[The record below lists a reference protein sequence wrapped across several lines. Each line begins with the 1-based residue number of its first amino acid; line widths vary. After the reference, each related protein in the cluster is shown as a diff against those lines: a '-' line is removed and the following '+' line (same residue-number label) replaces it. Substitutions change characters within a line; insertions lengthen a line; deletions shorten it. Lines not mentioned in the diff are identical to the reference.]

1 MQPRGILPKTAVM
14 VLDHDKISGLRHR
27 RGIHQV
33 GWCFGGRQTICAV
46 VGVQGDLRNR
56 PATLV
61 TLVHKVE
68 CYVESR
74 HRTKAA
80 VSSRLHTSE

>member
-14 VLDHDKISGLRHR
+14 VIDHDKINGLRHR
-27 RGIHQV
+27 GGIHQF
-33 GWCFGGRQTICAV
+33 GWCFGGRQTICAI
-46 VGVQGDLRNR
+46 VGVQGDPRNR

-68 CYVESR
+68 CKVESR
-74 HRTKAA
+74 NRT
-80 VSSRLHTSE
+80 